1 MFSHSPPCHPIP
13 TNKNPTQEELPE
25 DVQHRS
31 SDDLD
36 EAKWSSNQPR
46 KANNTYGRVWNLS
59 SRLRYVQ
66 RVKGQY
72 SLGLFLM
79 FKYLDLLG
87 LVKVSHHWRVAKVVG
102 FLWLHFFNVRSPEEP
117 PSWLKIHVVPKTV
130 GFTLRPR
137 HNFLKIDGTG
147 FRIPNVWGGDRQ
159 DGQSHT
165 HSVAHSDTMARLLGG
180 PFWQVYQNQEQII
193 LSTGEDGRYRMNWF
207 IFFVW
212 ICFTTCNGSIESSV
226 FLNTL
231 DW

>member
-66 RVKGQY
+66 RFKGQY

-102 FLWLHFFNVRSPEEP
+102 FLWLHFFKVRSPEEP
-117 PSWLKIHVVPKTV
+117 PSWLKIHVAPKTV

-137 HNFLKIDGTG
+137 HNFLEIDGRG
-147 FRIPNVWGGDRQ
+147 FRIPNVCGGKTP
-159 DGQSHT
+159 GWA
-165 HSVAHSDTMARLLGG
+165 VAYALCG
-180 PFWQVYQNQEQII
+180 PFRYDGPVAGRPI
-193 LSTGEDGRYRMNWF
+193 LTGLPESGANHPFNRRRWKISNELIY
-207 IFFVW
+207 IF
-212 ICFTTCNGSIESSV
+212 C
-226 FLNTL
+226 L
-231 DW
+231 DMFHYW

>member
-66 RVKGQY
+66 RFKGQY

-147 FRIPNVWGGDRQ
+147 FRIPNVWGEIARMGSRIRTLWPIQIRWPGCWEAHFDRSTRIRSKSSFQ
-159 DGQSHT
+159 QAKMEDIEWIDLYFLFGYVSLLVMEVSSHQY
-165 HSVAHSDTMARLLGG
+165 
-180 PFWQVYQNQEQII
+180 F
-193 LSTGEDGRYRMNWF
+193 
-207 IFFVW
+207 
-212 ICFTTCNGSIESSV
+212 
-226 FLNTL
+226 
-231 DW
+231 